1 MNYTYG
7 YARVST
13 RSQELDRQLDI
24 LEKYNC
30 NKIFT
35 EKITGTKANRPE
47 LNKLKECI
55 RKGDSIIIE
64 SWSRLGRSTKDL
76 INLMDFFS
84 ENEVNVISHKE
95 QFDTSTP
102 QGKLML
108 TVFQAFAEFE
118 RDLIVE
124 RTKEGIISARSRG
137 RSGGR
142 PKVKESK
149 IDKALKL
156 YDAQFHSLKEIEE
169 LSGVSTSTLYRYINK
184 RKNNTSESDSK
195 NVSTT
200 QGSELSQKEK

>member
-30 NKIFT
+30 NKIFM

-47 LNKLKECI
+47 LNKLKESI
-55 RKGDSIIIE
+55 RKGDTIIIE

-84 ENEVNVISHKE
+84 ENKVNVISHKE
-95 QFDTSTP
+95 QFDTSTA

-137 RSGGR
+137 RCGGR

-149 IDKALKL
+149 INKALKL

-169 LSGVSTSTLYRYINK
+169 LSGISTSTLYRYINK
-184 RKNNTSESDSK
+184 RKNNESESDSK
-195 NVSTT
+195 DVSNN
-200 QGSELSQKEK
+200 QGVKYKKG

>member
-24 LEKYNC
+24 LGKYDC

-35 EKITGTKANRPE
+35 EKITGTKTNRPE
-47 LNKLKECI
+47 LNKLKDSV
-55 RKGDSIIIE
+55 RKGDTIIIE

-84 ENEVNVISHKE
+84 ENEVKVISHKE
-95 QFDTSTP
+95 QFDTSTA

-124 RTKEGIISARSRG
+124 RTKEGLISARSRG
-137 RSGGR
+137 RRGGR
-142 PKVKESK
+142 PRLKESK
-149 IDKALKL
+149 VDKALRM
-156 YDAQFHSLKEIEE
+156 YDAQFHSLKEIYE
-169 LSGVSTSTLYRYINK
+169 LTGVSPSTLYRYINK
-184 RKNNTSESDSK
+184 RKNSSLEEDSK
-195 NVSTT
+195 GVSVNK
-200 QGSELSQKEK
+200 GV

>member
-47 LNKLKECI
+47 LNKLKESI
-55 RKGDSIIIE
+55 RKGDTIIIE

-84 ENEVNVISHKE
+84 EKEVNVISHKE
-95 QFDTSTP
+95 QFDTSTA

-118 RDLIVE
+118 RDLTVE
-124 RTKEGIISARSRG
+124 RTKEGLISARSRG
-137 RSGGR
+137 RRGGR

-149 IDKALKL
+149 IDKALKM

-184 RKNNTSESDSK
+184 RNNSDAEGDSK
-195 NVSTT
+195 DVSNN
-200 QGSELSQKEK
+200 QGV

>member
-47 LNKLKECI
+47 LNRLKESI
-55 RKGDSIIIE
+55 RKGDTIIIE

-84 ENEVNVISHKE
+84 EKEVNVISHKE
-95 QFDTSTP
+95 QFDTSTA

-124 RTKEGIISARSRG
+124 RTKEGLISARSRG
-137 RSGGR
+137 RLGGR
-142 PKVKESK
+142 PKVKETK

-184 RKNNTSESDSK
+184 RKNSEAESDSK
-195 NVSTT
+195 DISKN
-200 QGSELSQKEK
+200 QGI

>member
-13 RSQELDRQLDI
+13 RSQELNRQLDI

-47 LNKLKECI
+47 LNKLKESI
-55 RKGDSIIIE
+55 RKGDTIIIE

-95 QFDTSTP
+95 QFDTSTA

-137 RSGGR
+137 RCGGR

-184 RKNNTSESDSK
+184 RKNSTSESDSK

-200 QGSELSQKEK
+200 QGVELSHKEK